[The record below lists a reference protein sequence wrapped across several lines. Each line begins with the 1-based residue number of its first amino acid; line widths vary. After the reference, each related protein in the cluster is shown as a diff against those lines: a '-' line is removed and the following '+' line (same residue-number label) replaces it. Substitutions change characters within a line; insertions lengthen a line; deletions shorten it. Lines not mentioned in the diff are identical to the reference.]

1 MNKLLVTVAAAA
13 ILASV
18 PAAHAQ
24 TPAPPAPPAPQPAAP
39 TARINLTLEQR
50 HIIKELIK
58 DLKVEPTKTSVQPAV
73 GEALPADVTPQ
84 PMPDDVGRKVPQIKT
99 HRFLIT
105 ADQIVIVDP
114 KDNKVAELIELKAN

>member
-1 MNKLLVTVAAAA
+1 MSKLLLTIAAAA
-13 ILASV
+13 MLSMSS
-18 PAAHAQ
+18 AAQAQ
-24 TPAPPAPPAPQPAAP
+24 TPAPQPPAPAA
-39 TARINLTLEQR
+39 RVNLTLEQR

-58 DLKVEPTKTSVQPAV
+58 DLKVEPTKTAVQPAV
-73 GEALPADVTPQ
+73 GEALPADAAPQ
-84 PMPDDVGRKVPQIKT
+84 PMPDEVGRKVPQIKA

>member
-13 ILASV
+13 ILAVV

-24 TPAPPAPPAPQPAAP
+24 TPAPPAPQQAAP
-39 TARINLTLEQR
+39 TSRVNLTLEQR

-58 DLKVEPTKTSVQPAV
+58 DLKVEPTKTSVQAAV

>member
-13 ILASV
+13 ILAGV

-24 TPAPPAPPAPQPAAP
+24 TPEPPATPRAVP
-39 TARINLTLEQR
+39 TARVNLTLEQR
-50 HIIKELIK
+50 HVIKELIK
-58 DLKVEPTKTSVQPAV
+58 DLKIEPTQTAVQPAV

-84 PMPDDVGRKVPQIKT
+84 PMPDDVGRKVPQVKA
-99 HRFLIT
+99 HRFVIT
-105 ADQIVIVDP
+105 ADQIIIVDP

>member
-13 ILASV
+13 ILAGV

-24 TPAPPAPPAPQPAAP
+24 TPAPPAPQPAAP
-39 TARINLTLEQR
+39 TTRVNLTLEQR

-58 DLKVEPTKTSVQPAV
+58 DLKVEPTKTSVQPVV
-73 GEALPADVTPQ
+73 GEALPAEVTPQ

-114 KDNKVAELIELKAN
+114 KDNKVAELIELKSN

>member
-13 ILASV
+13 ILAGV

-24 TPAPPAPPAPQPAAP
+24 TPAPPAPQPAAP

-73 GEALPADVTPQ
+73 GEALPAQ

>member
-13 ILASV
+13 ILAGV

-24 TPAPPAPPAPQPAAP
+24 TPVPPEPPTTPRAAP
-39 TARINLTLEQR
+39 TARVNLTLEQR
-50 HIIKELIK
+50 HVIKELIK
-58 DLKVEPTKTSVQPAV
+58 DLNVEPTRTPVQPAV

-84 PMPDDVGRKVPQIKT
+84 PMPNEVGRKVPQIKT
-99 HRFLIT
+99 HRFLVT
-105 ADQIVIVDP
+105 ADQIIIVDP